1 MLKCKN
7 KKEVCSLKVVIAC
20 LNSKYIHASLSPWCL
35 AAGVDAFSANDF
47 EACVMESTINKD
59 VSEFAEKIIEQKP
72 FAVGLS
78 CYIWN
83 ITKTLE
89 LCKIIK
95 NNINVPIILGGPE
108 VSYRAKDVLENYS
121 FVDFV
126 LSGEGEESFPLLLD
140 AIYDNG
146 DLSTVFGLSYRK
158 SNEIVSI
165 SEKECKGTPPSPYS
179 DKYFESLNGRI
190 TYLETSRGCPYRCAF
205 CLSGRCSPLRFFDME
220 YVKESIVKLANSGTK
235 TVKFVDRTFNANAT
249 RANEIISFIL
259 ENHKQTIPD
268 GVCFHFEIAGDII
281 AEETFNLL
289 EKSPKGL
296 FQLEIGMQ
304 SFNEETLKTINRK
317 TNTEKLIKNIK
328 RLVSFDNMHIHI
340 DLIAGLTGEDIKSF
354 ERSFNIGYFL
364 KAHMLQMGFLKLLY
378 GADMRENS
386 EKYPCE
392 FTEEPPYEVT
402 KTPWLSEDEIVSL
415 KKCEDALERLYNS
428 GRFLLTLEYL
438 IDEVGIEPFKL
449 FYDFG
454 NFVDGSKMNLSDYAL
469 KVYEYFH
476 DKCDKEILI
485 EKLHCDLLSCSSALQ
500 IPEIFKTK
508 HPLYRRAKSHFTNN
522 TTDKIKVAVLPKSEK
537 IFVVNQS
544 GEKNLHGRYPCKFYG
559 FSDLI

>member
-1 MLKCKN
+1 M
-7 KKEVCSLKVVIAC
+7 KVIIAC

-35 AAGVDAFSANDF
+35 AAGVDAFSSNSF

-59 VSEFAEKIIEQKP
+59 VSEFAERIIEQKP

-89 LCKIIK
+89 LCRIIK
-95 NNINVPIILGGPE
+95 SRLDVPIILGGPE
-108 VSYRAKDVLENYS
+108 VSYRAKNILENYS
-121 FVDFV
+121 FVDYV

-140 AIYDNG
+140 TIYDKG
-146 DLSTVFGLSYRK
+146 DFSKVNGLSYR
-158 SNEIVSI
+158 NGDDVVSI
-165 SEKECKGTPPSPYS
+165 PEKECKGTPPSPYS
-179 DKYFESLNGRI
+179 DKYFENLNGRI

-205 CLSGRCSPLRFFDME
+205 CLSGRCSPLRFFDMD
-220 YVKESIVKLANSGTK
+220 YVKDAIIKLANSGTK
-235 TVKFVDRTFNANAT
+235 TVKFVDRTFNANAK
-249 RANEIISFIL
+249 RCNDIISFIL
-259 ENHKQTIPD
+259 CNYKNTIPE

-281 AEETFNLL
+281 TEDTFNLL
-289 EKSPKGL
+289 ETAPAGL

-304 SFNEETLKTINRK
+304 SFNEETLKSINRK
-317 TNTEKLIKNIK
+317 TNTEKLIENIK
-328 RLVSFDNMHIHI
+328 RLVSFNNMHIHI
-340 DLIAGLTGEDIKSF
+340 DLIAGLTGEDLKSF
-354 ERSFNIGYFL
+354 ERSFNIGYSL

-378 GADMRENS
+378 GADMREDK

-392 FTEEPPYEVT
+392 YTQEPPYEVT
-402 KTPWLSEDEIVSL
+402 ETPWLSEGEIVSL

-428 GRFLLTLEYL
+428 GRFLMTLEYL
-438 IDEVGIEPFKL
+438 IDEVGFEPFKL

-454 NFVDGSKMNLSDYAL
+454 NFVDGNKMNLSDYAL
-469 KVYEYFH
+469 KVYEFFS
-476 DKCDKEILI
+476 DKCERDILI

-500 IPEIFKTK
+500 IPDVFKTK

-522 TTDKIKVAVLPKSEK
+522 TSDKIKVAILGKSEK

-544 GEKNLHGRYPCKFYG
+544 GEKDFNGRYPSEFYG
-559 FSDLI
+559 FDVLI

>member
-1 MLKCKN
+1 M
-7 KKEVCSLKVVIAC
+7 KVIIAC

-35 AAGVDAFSANDF
+35 AAGVDAFSSNSFD
-47 EACVMESTINKD
+47 ACVMESTINKD

-89 LCKIIK
+89 LCRIIK
-95 NNINVPIILGGPE
+95 NHLNALIILGGPE
-108 VSYRAKDVLENYS
+108 VSYRAKNILENYS
-121 FVDFV
+121 FVDYV

-140 AIYDNG
+140 TIYDNG
-146 DLSTVFGLSYRK
+146 DFSRVDGLSYR
-158 SNEIVSI
+158 NGDDVVSI
-165 SEKECKGTPPSPYS
+165 PEKECKGTPPSPYS
-179 DKYFESLNGRI
+179 DKYFENLNGRI

-205 CLSGRCSPLRFFDME
+205 CLSGRCSPLRFFDMD
-220 YVKESIVKLANSGTK
+220 YVKDSIIKLANSGTK
-235 TVKFVDRTFNANAT
+235 TVKFVDRTFNANAV
-249 RANEIISFIL
+249 RANKIISFIL
-259 ENHKQTIPD
+259 DNHKKTIPE

-281 AEETFNLL
+281 TEDTFNLL
-289 EKSPKGL
+289 KTAPEGL

-304 SFNEETLKTINRK
+304 SFNEETLKTINRR

-328 RLVSFDNMHIHI
+328 RLISFNNMHIHI
-340 DLIAGLTGEDIKSF
+340 DLIAGLTGEDLKSF
-354 ERSFNIGYFL
+354 ERSFNIGYSL

-378 GADMRENS
+378 GADMREDK

-392 FTEEPPYEVT
+392 YTEEPPYEVT
-402 KTPWLSEDEIVSL
+402 ETPWLSEGEIVSL

-428 GRFLLTLEYL
+428 GRFLMTLEYL
-438 IDEVGIEPFKL
+438 IDEVGFEPFKL

-454 NFVDGSKMNLSDYAL
+454 NFVDGNKMNLSDYAL
-469 KVYEYFH
+469 KVYEFFS
-476 DKCDKEILI
+476 DKCERDTLI

-500 IPEIFKTK
+500 IPDIFKTK
-508 HPLYRRAKSHFTNN
+508 HPLYRRAKSRFTNN
-522 TTDKIKVAVLPKSEK
+522 TSDKIKIAILGKSEK

-544 GEKNLHGRYPCKFYG
+544 GEKDFNGRYPSEFYG
-559 FSDLI
+559 FDVLI

>member
-1 MLKCKN
+1 MKI
-7 KKEVCSLKVVIAC
+7 VIAC

-35 AAGVDAFSANDF
+35 AAGVDAYSVNEF
-47 EACVMESTINKD
+47 ETCVMESTINKD
-59 VSEFAEKIIEQKP
+59 VNEFAEKIIEQKP
-72 FAVGLS
+72 FAVGIS

-95 NNINVPIILGGPE
+95 SRLNVPVILGGPE
-108 VSYRAKDVLENYS
+108 VSYRAENVLENYT

-140 AIYDNG
+140 TIFENG
-146 DLSTVFGLSYRK
+146 DFSNVDGLSYR
-158 SNEIVSI
+158 SNNEIASI
-165 SEKECKGTPPSPYS
+165 PEKECNGTPPCPYS
-179 DKYFESLNGRI
+179 SKYFENLNGRI

-205 CLSGRCSPLRFFDME
+205 CLSGRCSPLRFFDID
-220 YVKESIVKLANSGTK
+220 YVKDSIIKLANSGTK

-249 RANEIISFIL
+249 RANEIISFIID
-259 ENHKQTIPD
+259 NHKINIPD
-268 GVCFHFEIAGDII
+268 GVCFHFEIAGDILI
-281 AEETFNLL
+281 EDTFSLL
-289 EKSPKGL
+289 EKAPKGL

-328 RLVSFDNMHIHI
+328 RLVSFNNMHIHI
-340 DLIAGLTGEDIKSF
+340 DLIAGLTGEDLKSF

-378 GADMRENS
+378 GADMREES

-392 FTEEPPYEVT
+392 YTDEPPYEVT
-402 KTPWLSEDEIVSL
+402 KTPWLSENEIKSL

-438 IDEVGIEPFKL
+438 IDEVGFEPFKL

-454 NFVDGSKMNLSDYAL
+454 NFVDGNKMNLSAYAL
-469 KVYEYFH
+469 KVYEFFF
-476 DKCDKEILI
+476 DKCDKDILI

-500 IPEIFKTK
+500 IPEAFKAK
-508 HPLYRRAKSHFTNN
+508 HPLYRRAKSQFTSN
-522 TTDKIKVAVLPKSEK
+522 TIDKIKVAVLSKSER

-544 GEKNLHGRYPCKFYG
+544 GTKDLFGRYPSDFYEIDVLG
-559 FSDLI
+559 

>member
-1 MLKCKN
+1 MFKGGD
-7 KKEVCSLKVVIAC
+7 SLKVVIAC

-35 AAGVDAFSANDF
+35 AAGVDAFSSNSF

-59 VSEFAEKIIEQKP
+59 VSEIAERIIEQKP

-89 LCKIIK
+89 LCRIIK
-95 NNINVPIILGGPE
+95 SRLDVPIILGGPE
-108 VSYRAKDVLENYS
+108 VSYRAKNILENYS
-121 FVDFV
+121 FVDYV

-140 AIYDNG
+140 TIYDKG
-146 DLSTVFGLSYRK
+146 DFSRVNGLSYRN
-158 SNEIVSI
+158 SDIVVSI
-165 SEKECKGTPPSPYS
+165 PEEECNGTPPSPYS
-179 DKYFESLNGRI
+179 DKYFENLNGRI

-205 CLSGRCSPLRFFDME
+205 CLSGRCSPLRFFDMD
-220 YVKESIVKLANSGTK
+220 YVKDAIIKLANSGTK
-235 TVKFVDRTFNANAT
+235 TVKFVDRTFNANAK
-249 RANEIISFIL
+249 RCNDIISFIL
-259 ENHKQTIPD
+259 CNYKNTIPE

-281 AEETFNLL
+281 TEDTFNLL
-289 EKSPKGL
+289 ETAPAGL

-304 SFNEETLKTINRK
+304 SFNEETLKSINRK
-317 TNTEKLIKNIK
+317 TNTVKLIENIK
-328 RLVSFDNMHIHI
+328 RLVSFNNMHIHI
-340 DLIAGLTGEDIKSF
+340 DLIAGLTGENLKSF
-354 ERSFNIGYFL
+354 ERSFNIGYSL

-378 GADMRENS
+378 GADMREDK

-392 FTEEPPYEVT
+392 YTEEPPYEVT
-402 KTPWLSEDEIVSL
+402 ETPWLSEGEIVSL

-428 GRFLLTLEYL
+428 GRFLMTLEYL
-438 IDEVGIEPFKL
+438 IDEVGFEPFKL

-454 NFVDGSKMNLSDYAL
+454 NVVDGNKMNLSDYAL
-469 KVYEYFH
+469 KVYEFFS
-476 DKCDKEILI
+476 DKCERDILI

-500 IPEIFKTK
+500 IPDVFKTK

-522 TTDKIKVAVLPKSEK
+522 TSDKFKVAILGKSVK

-544 GEKNLHGRYPCKFYG
+544 GEKDFNGSYPSEFYG
-559 FSDLI
+559 FDVLI